1 MKRIAW
7 AALVLSLATAAG
19 AETVR
24 SSSFEG
30 EISRRALKPLADGTP
45 MSHLYVSVRTLSGA
59 APAQA
64 QMRQAAVFAARAGC
78 RNGTALSTVAA
89 GVAEGTAQFEV
100 LCKGG
105 R

>member
-1 MKRIAW
+1 MKRMAMTV
-7 AALVLSLATAAG
+7 AALMLATVAG

-30 EISRRALKPLADGTP
+30 EISRRVLKPLADGTP
-45 MSHLYVSVRTLSGA
+45 MSHLYVSVRTVAGA
-59 APAQA
+59 APSQG
-64 QMRQAAVFAARAGC
+64 QMRGAASFAARAGC
-78 RNGTALSTVAA
+78 RNGTPLSTVAA
-89 GVAEGTAQFEV
+89 GVSDGAAQFEV